1 MRQRDE
7 SVSVDAGRHHHWKAS
22 RAPSSR
28 PTPAIPM
35 HECGLLTHMVGHKSR
50 HRRTGVVATLAAD
63 GSYRGYRKLR
73 RRVLARFVPGR
84 RLARCILH
92 SKHEHLGHATW
103 SLYLRHA
110 HDPMAVGQQVAA
122 PWCPR
127 GDHGAR
133 AKTCPRPLCVVET
146 RHDLRPGGPIRFQ
159 REVILIDGN
168 GSKDNVD
175 VGRR

>member
-1 MRQRDE
+1 MCRVFPGRAHR
-7 SVSVDAGRHHHWKAS
+7 SV
-22 RAPSSR
+22 PSSIVHAGQCER
-28 PTPAIPM
+28 NAREGQRSPADRNIG
-35 HECGLLTHMVGHKSR
+35 EGQGHKSR
-50 HRRTGVVATLAAD
+50 HRRTGVVATLAAN
-63 GSYRGYRKLR
+63 GSYCGYRTLR